1 MKLTNLMKALLFFVI
16 KIVILLILPFVILI
30 RGAVYMHET
39 YASNP
44 QLSILAGALSTVIL
58 LTIYFGYIYFRAT
71 GKLGDGNSFKLKMLI
86 AGGLVIVYCFNGLF
100 FLKGG
105 HAKTEAVQ
113 KEFTSLHPILRLSIS
128 TILFIDRDLLLTDAS
143 RLPEDYQK
151 MGLPTKTHSLH
162 YKQKNGFAHAFDVR
176 TKNHSEFRNRILQG
190 YFEMMGF
197 NTLRHF
203 GTEDHLHISLKSH
216 DRPGAI

>member
-1 MKLTNLMKALLFFVI
+1 MKVLLFFVL
-16 KIVILLILPFVILI
+16 KIIVLLILPFVILI

-39 YASNP
+39 YGSNAH
-44 QLSILAGALSTVIL
+44 LSIIAGAFTTVVL
-58 LTIYFGYIYFRAT
+58 LTIYFSYVYFRAT
-71 GKLGDGNSFKLKMLI
+71 GKVGNGNSIKLKMLI
-86 AGGLVIVYCFNGLF
+86 AGVLVLFYCFNGLF

-128 TILFIDRDLLLTDAS
+128 TILFVDRDLILTDAS

-151 MGLPTKTHSLH
+151 MGLPTKIHSLH
-162 YKQKNGFAHAFDVR
+162 YKQKNGYAHAFDVR
-176 TKNHSEFRNRILQG
+176 TKNHSEFRNRVLQG
-190 YFEMMGF
+190 YFEAMGF

-203 GTEDHLHISLKSH
+203 GTEDHLHVSLKSH

>member
-1 MKLTNLMKALLFFVI
+1 MKGPLFFI
-16 KIVILLILPFVILI
+16 LKIIALLILPFVILI

-39 YASNP
+39 YASNAH
-44 QLSILAGALSTVIL
+44 LSIVAGALTTMIL
-58 LTIYFGYIYFRAT
+58 LTVYFSFIYFRAT
-71 GKLGDGNSFKLKMLI
+71 GKVGNGHSFKLKMII
-86 AGGLVIVYCFNGLF
+86 AGVLVFAYCFNGLF

-113 KEFTSLHPILRLSIS
+113 KEFTGLHPVLRMSIS
-128 TILFIDRDLLLTDAS
+128 TILFVDRDLILTDAS
-143 RLPEDYQK
+143 RLPEDYAK
-151 MGLPTKTHSLH
+151 MGLPTKSHSLH

-190 YFEMMGF
+190 YFELMGF

-203 GTEDHLHISLKSH
+203 GTEDHLHVSLKSH
-216 DRPGAI
+216 DRPGSI